1 MKRCINSDLNQIL
14 INPLNNS
21 YSMAQLSQ
29 FKISKYEI
37 DNYLLNTLLRDND
50 VLSMAHSLEVRPVL
64 LDHKLVEL
72 IFSLNDNFKIKNGLL
87 KSILIDSVKDIIP
100 SEVYNKSKMGFAM
113 PFVRWMNEPLNKK
126 FESVVFDANA
136 NIYFNQEYLKNYNIK

>member
-1 MKRCINSDLNQIL
+1 MTKFLQDINILNLLANTLTKKNLISFLGQKLNRLRPNRFTKKYEYVGIEEEKAVEMKRCINSDLNQIL

-21 YSMAQLSQ
+21 YSMAQKKLSPIQ
-29 FKISKYEI
+29 IISKYEI

-72 IFSLNDNFKIKNGLL
+72 IFSLTQF
-87 KSILIDSVKDIIP
+87 
-100 SEVYNKSKMGFAM
+100 
-113 PFVRWMNEPLNKK
+113 
-126 FESVVFDANA
+126 
-136 NIYFNQEYLKNYNIK
+136 